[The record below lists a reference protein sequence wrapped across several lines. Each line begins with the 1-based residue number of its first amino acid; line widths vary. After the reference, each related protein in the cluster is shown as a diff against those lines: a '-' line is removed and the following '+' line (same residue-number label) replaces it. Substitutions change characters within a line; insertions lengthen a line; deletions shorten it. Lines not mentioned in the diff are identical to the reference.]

1 MKKDKL
7 LNAIQEAERFL
18 EKAKL
23 LCELT
28 EGSKSNSQRIG
39 QMDRRH
45 FESYHPKESG
55 ATKRASMD
63 LTRAL
68 ADYRK
73 PY

>member
-7 LNAIQEAERFL
+7 EIAIQEAERFL

-23 LCELT
+23 LHKL
-28 EGSKSNSQRIG
+28 SKDSRCKSDYKDSLER
-39 QMDRRH
+39 DH
-45 FESYHPKESG
+45 FENRHPKESG

-73 PY
+73 PN

>member
-7 LNAIQEAERFL
+7 KIAIQEAERFL

-28 EGSKSNSQRIG
+28 EETRQKSGINATLNRNC
-39 QMDRRH
+39 

-73 PY
+73 PN